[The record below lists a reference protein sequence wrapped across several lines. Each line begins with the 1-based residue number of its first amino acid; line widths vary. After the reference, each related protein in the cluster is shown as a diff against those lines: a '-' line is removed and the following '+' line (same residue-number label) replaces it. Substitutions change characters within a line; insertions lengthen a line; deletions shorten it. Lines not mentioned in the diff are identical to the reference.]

1 MHGVAVALPSQEW
14 PAGQAEHSR
23 LTDAVGAT
31 VSCCVDEHVATGAH
45 SLPLLWGENVCP
57 AVHGVHVRS
66 DVAEAGS
73 ASNSSGGRGTG
84 SEPSAVRHAGPYVLF
99 WTGCVSGK
107 KAQLEKQRPPY
118 RKLPS

>member
-66 DVAEAGS
+66 DVAD
-73 ASNSSGGRGTG
+73 
-84 SEPSAVRHAGPYVLF
+84 PSVWRPLPAPHAFQATHALLAWAENVPAAQAEHDALAVA
-99 WTGCVSGK
+99 
-107 KAQLEKQRPPY
+107 A
-118 RKLPS
+118 

>member
-66 DVAEAGS
+66 DVAD
-73 ASNSSGGRGTG
+73 
-84 SEPSAVRHAGPYVLF
+84 PSVWRPLPTPHTLHVTHVLLA
-99 WTGCVSGK
+99 T
-107 KAQLEKQRPPY
+107 AE
-118 RKLPS
+118 KLPVAHGVHVALPDAA